1 MDFARPR
8 LSRSLEAH
16 WPMRL
21 AAAVLLLVPA
31 GALAQVWS
39 PPVPT
44 GCPETPQD
52 AAQSRTLASE
62 FFQRGL
68 AADDAGDYAAAA
80 SHYACCFHI
89 VPHPNTLY
97 NLALS
102 AEKAGDLRTAQ
113 HALERYIA
121 EAPGAL
127 NLSEAA
133 ELLSAVARRAAELP
147 SEETPPELPPVEQP
161 AVPEFPVSTPV
172 VAPVEPPDE
181 GPSVL
186 AIAGWSL
193 LGGGAAIA
201 MAGGSAFGALAGQET
216 DAVEGSAPGTPWSD
230 IAPHLGLHDDYQT
243 AEIAMLAVGG
253 AVLAAGAVLLI
264 LDATDESPEAEAAVL
279 PVVGAESVGF
289 ALVGRF

>member
-1 MDFARPR
+1 
-8 LSRSLEAH
+8 
-16 WPMRL
+16 
-21 AAAVLLLVPA
+21 
-31 GALAQVWS
+31 VWS

-44 GCPETPQD
+44 GCPETPAD
-52 AAQSRTLASE
+52 AAQSRTLASD

-68 AADDAGDYAAAA
+68 AADDSGDYAAAA

-133 ELLSAVARRAAELP
+133 ELLSAVARRTAELP
-147 SEETPPELPPVEQP
+147 PEEAPPELPPVEQP
-161 AVPEFPVSTPV
+161 AQPEFPTPPPV

-201 MAGGSAFGALAGQET
+201 IAGGAAFGVLAGQET
-216 DAVEGSAPGTPWSD
+216 DAVEGSDPGTPWRD
-230 IAPHLGLHDDYQT
+230 IAPHLSLHDDYQT

-264 LDATDESPEAEAAVL
+264 LDATDESSGDEATVVPL
-279 PVVGAESVGF
+279 VGADSVGF
-289 ALVGRF
+289 ALAGRF